1 MESALAVRSTPFSEL
16 MTQAETL
23 VKSGFLPTAV
33 NSKEKAVAIMTMGQE
48 LGIGIWAAFNGISVI
63 QGKPTVGPQLM
74 LALIHRTGQLEHMEI
89 KDDGTTCYVTMK
101 RKGGLTHTSAFSVA
115 NATAMGLAGKDNW
128 RKQPAVMRQ
137 WRAVGACAR
146 IVFPD
151 TVNGFYSPE
160 EINPELDVDP
170 ETGEILSAPEYTPP
184 TPPKAAQPAPVVEDG
199 EVVEKTQPTPPS
211 VSETPEPE
219 KHWTE
224 TQDWVAFWTYTKNKL
239 DLTREE
245 VHTALA
251 VESVKDFTGSKAE
264 SNSILVEAS
273 AQKAA
278 RLAAENHSGEFPA
291 TADVEATEEVP
302 FDVDSNEW
310 KPTFWKDVTAKK
322 IKTDDLFVSAKVANV
337 TEFFAKYATKEAAY
351 KALETAASDAEFEA
365 AAPKRKAA

>member
-1 MESALAVRSTPFSEL
+1 MESTALTVRSTPFSEL

-23 VKSGFLPTAV
+23 VKSGFLPKDVST
-33 NSKEKAVAIMTMGQE
+33 KEKAVAIMTMGQE
-48 LGIGIWAAFNGISVI
+48 LGIGVWAAFNGISVI

-101 RKGGLTHTSAFSVA
+101 RKGGLTHTSTFSVA

-211 VSETPEPE
+211 VSETPEPVRPSLYE
-219 KHWTE
+219 TLTTPAHWIDKAE
-224 TQDWVAFWTYTKNKL
+224 ARKAFWRWTK
-239 DLTREE
+239 DDMQLTDAE
-245 VHTALA
+245 VYEALGTDSMHKVTLNMADTKA
-251 VESVKDFTGSKAE
+251 V
-264 SNSILVEAS
+264 LQEAA

-278 RLAAENHSGEFPA
+278 RLAREAHNGEFP
-291 TADVEATEEVP
+291 TTEQLEEQPEVP
-302 FDVDSNEW
+302 FEVDANEW
-310 KPTFWKDVTAKK
+310 KPTFWKDASAKQVK
-322 IKTDDLFVSAKVANV
+322 ADDLFTSAKVANV

-351 KALETAASDAEFEA
+351 KALEA
-365 AAPKRKAA
+365 AA